1 MSAHT
6 VAKQAPMARKSWE
19 RLRTVLASVYS
30 FPPPPYP
37 THAPHPFHK
46 QAGMADHHACA
57 VERVVGNM
65 AGDETLMSRVR
76 VHAGTLQREV
86 LCTSRSGLP
95 ELEPASSSAALAT
108 RSSTGSFEELASS
121 SASHDSDYEFV
132 EFVGGGGVGG
142 GGGGG
147 GVAPQLASSS
157 HSSLSDS
164 FGLFEGDDAADD
176 VAVVATATASS
187 PLSAPPQPPS
197 QPPPQAAAQQPQPRQ
212 SPELRVMVFDGF
224 LGDGDDAA
232 AAAAAA
238 PAAGILHR
246 TSEVASRI
254 VAELVLSFERVW
266 ESLRATWASAWHS
279 GGGGA
284 GGGGRDAADKESSE
298 EARAAWLAFLGT
310 VLLIGLYAAKGMTGS
325 VAGPFLSHVFSFVAR
340 QSHAL

>member
-19 RLRTVLASVYS
+19 RLRTVLAS
-30 FPPPPYP
+30 
-37 THAPHPFHK
+37 
-46 QAGMADHHACA
+46 AGMADHHACA

-65 AGDETLMSRVR
+65 SDDEALMSRVR

-86 LCTSRSGLP
+86 LCASRSGLP
-95 ELEPASSSAALAT
+95 ALEAPAAAPSAALLTTSSSA
-108 RSSTGSFEELASS
+108 GSFEELASC
-121 SASHDSDYEFV
+121 SASHDSEYEFV
-132 EFVGGGGVGG
+132 EFVGGSGSGSGRV

-147 GVAPQLASSS
+147 GVAPRQASSSS

-164 FGLFEGDDAADD
+164 FGLFEADDAADE
-176 VAVVATATASS
+176 VAAAAAAAATAAS
-187 PLSAPPQPPS
+187 PLPTPPQLPS
-197 QPPPQAAAQQPQPRQ
+197 QPPPPPPQAAAPQPQVRQ
-212 SPELRVMVFDGF
+212 SPELRVMVCNGF

-232 AAAAAA
+232 AAAAAAAAATATATAAAAA

-279 GGGGA
+279 GGGK
-284 GGGGRDAADKESSE
+284 DAADKEASA